1 LIFLQNEPSE
11 FTKKE
16 VKKLSTEEKAAIIA
30 YRKAGMKAMEFAPGP
45 AAM

>member
-1 LIFLQNEPSE
+1 MSPQNSP
-11 FTKKE
+11 KKG